1 MGAPVDHYA
10 IVHERGRGVSPAKF
24 SLAGLLR
31 LRKLEEDLRAAE
43 LNSARSREVVGLAR
57 TRRIRHS
64 LAEGHEDPTAHA
76 SLASIA
82 ATRASSATML
92 SELGEVD
99 RENAEAV
106 QVAAAAH
113 SDAHRK
119 TLGIEKLEA
128 RFEDRLRAEELRD
141 EQLLLD
147 DLSSRAWHAAQG
159 EVTS

>member
-1 MGAPVDHYA
+1 MSAQ
-10 IVHERGRGVSPAKF
+10 F

-31 LRKLEEDLRAAE
+31 LRKLEEDQRAAE
-43 LNSARSREVVGLAR
+43 LNSARDREAVGLAR
-57 TRRIRHS
+57 TRRIRRS

-92 SELGEVD
+92 SELGELD
-99 RENAEAV
+99 KANAAEVEKAV
-106 QVAAAAH
+106 AAH

-119 TLGIEKLEA
+119 SLGFEKLEE
-128 RFEDRLRAEELRD
+128 RFEERKRAEELRE

-147 DLSSRAWHAAQG
+147 DLSSRAWHVANG
-159 EVTS
+159 EVEP